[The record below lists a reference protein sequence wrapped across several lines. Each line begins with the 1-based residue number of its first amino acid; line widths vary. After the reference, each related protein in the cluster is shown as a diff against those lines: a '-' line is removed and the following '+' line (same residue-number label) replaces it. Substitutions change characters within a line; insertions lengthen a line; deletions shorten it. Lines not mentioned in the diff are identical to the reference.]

1 MAAFTAVL
9 EADSAL
15 CPRSL
20 GGASPP
26 SKMLQSTASSR
37 RAQFSSP
44 APRLAAP
51 EGPLFTLEQPPPC
64 SHDCVA
70 LHSSKPCY
78 TKSATPAS
86 KHKST
91 LHTLPLRSLP
101 DAEAIA
107 NSEDVLRIFTM
118 ACEVKQVKLSV
129 IGLSCLQKLIAHDAV
144 APTALPQIL
153 TTLKE
158 QSEVF
163 DELSTLTPPLRW
175 LGQHTEAQDESVQLK
190 VLQTVLTLLQS
201 RLHPVEEVQYLILMI
216 QPAAYVS
223 ICSLSADY
231 NPVICH
237 TEASW
242 SFGSGLRVRDAGHW
256 HGRLKRVFGKLQDN
270 MATALGICLRLI
282 GNGRQPDSV
291 HSTAAA
297 TLRQAVALIF
307 DRVVEAEALPVTPW
321 QSGRR
326 FSRTTSVSGDVSRS
340 IIYKGVLRGGLAAS
354 TGGRDNLSQAAKLG
368 LKLLEDLHALAAGQP
383 AVWLHVPSL
392 PRAFAMDMIEYVL
405 SYYEQIFRQLQ
416 EFEQALRTKIS
427 PLLMTSLRATGEIE
441 GEGGEPPF
449 RRLVLRAVA
458 TVTRLYASSF
468 TTECEV
474 FMSML
479 IKSMELDLPL
489 WHRIMVLEV
498 LRGFCV
504 EARIL
509 PYIFQIFD
517 MQPSNTNIVADMIAA
532 LAKVVDTVQVP
543 EASEESLAAV
553 AGMFSSKAKGVEW
566 TMDYDGSG
574 QAVVVASEAHAI
586 TLAVEGLL
594 GVVFTVAT
602 LTDEA
607 MDEGKLQSP
616 KVPGDTAPLSTKE
629 GGLVYM
635 CSKMVDSVWHM
646 LLDALSLMLA
656 RSQGEAVVLEILKG
670 YQAFTQACGVLQ
682 ATDARDA
689 FLASLCRFTLVQQYE
704 AEKSSSSTA
713 SPAALLSAN
722 IKRLDQA
729 LRTLFNV
736 SHRLCAVLGG
746 SSWAM
751 VLETLAALDRTI
763 HAPNATTQDAALSMP
778 RSLRES
784 AKHSSDFSIL
794 STLDAQLFESSALMS
809 DGAVRAL
816 LSALGD
822 IEIAALKEVISGLGL
837 AASGS
842 SISAQ
847 SGVAPSG
854 SKLFSTERML
864 ATLSINLNRLEQIW
878 DKISRHFLELA
889 NHQSTQVRMCA
900 LDALDRAILTALE
913 CSQVMLEADE
923 YRSRERNRASNDR
936 GEGSTVFM
944 GDSSAAWNTLLEDE
958 DRPSSNNLASTSG
971 RVHLPGQLECMV
983 VQPLAELTLSALEN
997 DVRAGSLRVLLHV
1010 LERHGEKLFH
1020 SWPCILKLLR
1030 AIAESEDGELILP
1043 AFQSVRVILNDCL
1056 SSVPVHLLNTSIE
1069 LAKAYAA
1076 QKADMNI
1083 SLTAIS
1089 LLWTTADFFGGDG
1102 HGATLREVYKE
1113 ADQLQ
1118 SDEALLLAVRNAA
1131 IRTLFQS
1138 VVSHGAKFSPL
1149 MWQQCLWHLAFP
1161 LLEAV
1166 QHLAATSS
1174 SVEWLGKE
1182 LGKQGG
1188 KAVHMLVHHSRNTAQ
1203 KQWDETLVVLLNGFS
1218 RLLRSYF
1225 PLLLETPHF
1234 YSGWTSLLQFVR
1246 QCQLEGSK
1254 EVALAAVNA
1263 LYAQVPQRYWESA
1276 ISVYEE
1282 VLREGASRDG
1292 QVPLKARQEILENLG
1307 ELYQVGADSFSE
1319 DEYVRLIA
1327 LVDTTIRWPLSAGE
1341 PAGYPGTLPAL
1352 QRTGLDILPKFSP
1365 KISRH
1370 RCLWPTLLKQL
1381 LAYLPGGDHLGGEHR
1396 LLADECQR
1404 GEDSSDC
1411 QSEEGDRKPASM
1423 SRPPSSS
1430 HLAGITA
1437 PGHSHKTTSATAPG
1451 NGHKTSATGWSLTN
1465 RDQDDLPE
1473 GAVVGLSHALAERAI
1488 VVLIKIHNM
1497 APIDAR
1503 AFHLPDLIAAVG
1515 RCMAL
1520 RRDYPDAQLWHTAV
1534 VAFNSILD
1542 NILMQDEQ
1550 RSLKAVQQQV
1560 DHADQDSAVILKAS
1574 VERPRMWKELV
1585 NVYEKFLLGA
1595 CGRALTVSSGQALP
1609 EDVQNADEALEIA
1622 VLDGLCD
1629 RVLTSCADA
1638 SDEVRRRLVTVID
1651 RCAAR
1656 TSVLPI
1662 SSISLLPAHCGRF
1675 SLACLHRLF
1684 VLSGHG
1690 QEADGETSS
1699 VVQVGRIAINV
1710 LVGRCNSI
1718 LERFAADEAQTG
1730 VTPLPQMRLDEV
1742 TTMLQELARLQLHHL
1757 VAAAVDIP
1765 ITHVED
1771 EGEAESP
1778 GIVREVQQQAA
1789 ASRLRLVDK
1798 AGRQLGWRRAHLMLL
1813 YMPLCELVLSPEKRT
1828 RELLRVLL
1836 RLVGRELGLAGGE
1849 AGVRTY
1855 GLEMSGS

>member
-9 EADSAL
+9 EADLRAL
-15 CPRSL
+15 S
-20 GGASPP
+20 SE
-26 SKMLQSTASSR
+26 SR
-37 RAQFSSP
+37 RRYP
-44 APRLAAP
+44 AVKDAAEHGIIKARP
-51 EGPLFTLEQPPPC
+51 ILLPC
-64 SHDCVA
+64 S
-70 LHSSKPCY
+70 L
-78 TKSATPAS
+78 
-86 KHKST
+86 
-91 LHTLPLRSLP
+91 LRLLP

-107 NSEDVLRIFTM
+107 NSEDVLHIFTM

-158 QSEVF
+158 QSEAF
-163 DELSTLTPPLRW
+163 DDLSTLTPPLRW

-201 RLHPVEEVQYLILMI
+201 RLHPVEE
-216 QPAAYVS
+216 
-223 ICSLSADY
+223 
-231 NPVICH
+231 
-237 TEASW
+237 

-270 MATALGICLRLI
+270 MATALGICLRLL

-354 TGGRDNLSQAAKLG
+354 TSGRENLSQAAKLG

-383 AVWLHVPSL
+383 SVWLHVPSL

-405 SYYEQIFRQLQ
+405 SHYEQIFRQLQ

-607 MDEGKLQSP
+607 MDEGELQSP
-616 KVPGDTAPLSTKE
+616 KVPGDTAPLRTKE

-635 CSKMVDSVWHM
+635 CSKMVDSVWRM

-682 ATDARDA
+682 AMDARDA

-722 IKRLDQA
+722 IKRLDQVAEQRENVVLTAKNVQARKCSCLLA

-778 RSLRES
+778 RSSRES

-822 IEIAALKEVISGLGL
+822 IEIAALKEVVSGLGL

-854 SKLFSTERML
+854 SKLFSTERLL
-864 ATLSINLNRLEQIW
+864 ATLSMNLNRLEQIW

-913 CSQVMLEADE
+913 SSQVMLEADE
-923 YRSRERNRASNDR
+923 YRSREKNQASNQR
-936 GEGSTVFM
+936 GEGSTVFT
-944 GDSSAAWNTLLEDE
+944 GDSSAVWNTWSEEE

-971 RVHLPGQLECMV
+971 RSHLPGQLECMF

-1030 AIAESEDGELILP
+1030 AIAESEDGELILL
-1043 AFQSVRVILNDCL
+1043 AFQSVRVVLNDCL
-1056 SSVPVHLLNTSIE
+1056 SSVPMHLLNTSIE

-1102 HGATLREVYKE
+1102 HGATLREVDEE

-1118 SDEALLLAVRNAA
+1118 GYEALLLAVRNAA

-1174 SVEWLGKE
+1174 SDEWLGKE

-1225 PLLLETPHF
+1225 LLLLETPNF
-1234 YSGWTSLLQFVR
+1234 FSGWMSLLQFVR

-1263 LYAQVPQRYWESA
+1263 LYVILHSHLAQVPQRYWESA

-1319 DEYVRLIA
+1319 DDYVRVIA

-1365 KISRH
+1365 RISRH

-1396 LLADECQR
+1396 LLADENQR

-1423 SRPPSSS
+1423 SRPPSDN
-1430 HLAGITA
+1430 HLAGISA
-1437 PGHSHKTTSATAPG
+1437 PGHGHKTTSATAPG

-1465 RDQDDLPE
+1465 HDQDDLPE
-1473 GAVVGLSHALAERAI
+1473 GAVVALSHALAERAI
-1488 VVLIKIHNM
+1488 VVLIKVHNM
-1497 APIDAR
+1497 APDDAR

-1520 RRDYPDAQLWHTAV
+1520 RRDYPDAQLWRTAV

-1542 NILMQDEQ
+1542 IILMQDEQ
-1550 RSLKAVQQQV
+1550 RSSKAVQQQV
-1560 DHADQDSAVILKAS
+1560 DHADQDSDVILKAS

-1595 CGRALTVSSGQALP
+1595 CGRALTVPSGQALP

-1629 RVLTSCADA
+1629 RVLTTCADA

-1656 TSVLPI
+1656 TSALPI

-1684 VLSGHG
+1684 ILSGRG

-1699 VVQVGRIAINV
+1699 VVQVGRRAITV

-1730 VTPLPQMRLDEV
+1730 AMPPQSESCRRLSSNVDVGCDGGWPARMLLQPASDTIAQPAACCCIAGVTPLPQMRSDEV
-1742 TTMLQELARLQLHHL
+1742 TTMLQELARLQLHPL
-1757 VAAAVDIP
+1757 VAAAVDVP
-1765 ITHVED
+1765 ITHIED

-1789 ASRLRLVDK
+1789 ASSLRLVDK

-1813 YMPLCELVLSPEKRT
+1813 YMPLCELMLSPEKRT
-1828 RELLRVLL
+1828 GELLRVLL
-1836 RLVGRELGLAGGE
+1836 RLVGQELGLAGGRGE
-1849 AGVRTY
+1849 GAHPWP
-1855 GLEMSGS
+1855 

>member
-9 EADSAL
+9 EADLRAL
-15 CPRSL
+15 S
-20 GGASPP
+20 SE
-26 SKMLQSTASSR
+26 SR
-37 RAQFSSP
+37 RRFP
-44 APRLAAP
+44 AVKDAA
-51 EGPLFTLEQPPPC
+51 EHGII
-64 SHDCVA
+64 
-70 LHSSKPCY
+70 K
-78 TKSATPAS
+78 
-86 KHKST
+86 
-91 LHTLPLRSLP
+91 LRSLP

-158 QSEVF
+158 QSEAF
-163 DELSTLTPPLRW
+163 DDLSTLTPPLRW
-175 LGQHTEAQDESVQLK
+175 LGQHTEAQDENVQLK

-201 RLHPVEEVQYLILMI
+201 RLHPVEE
-216 QPAAYVS
+216 
-223 ICSLSADY
+223 
-231 NPVICH
+231 
-237 TEASW
+237 
-242 SFGSGLRVRDAGHW
+242 
-256 HGRLKRVFGKLQDN
+256 DN
-270 MATALGICLRLI
+270 MATALGICLRLL

-354 TGGRDNLSQAAKLG
+354 TSGRDNLSQAAKLG

-405 SYYEQIFRQLQ
+405 SHYEQIFRQLQ

-607 MDEGKLQSP
+607 MDEGELQSP
-616 KVPGDTAPLSTKE
+616 KMPGDVAPLRTKE

-635 CSKMVDSVWHM
+635 CSKMVDSVWRM

-722 IKRLDQA
+722 IKRLDQVAEQRENVVLTAKNVQARKCFCLLVSWTQLHLFTFIYGLIKIGGSFALCVLKQA

-778 RSLRES
+778 RSSRES

-809 DGAVRAL
+809 AGAVRAL

-842 SISAQ
+842 STSAQ

-854 SKLFSTERML
+854 SKLFSTDRML
-864 ATLSINLNRLEQIW
+864 ATLSMNLNRLEQIW

-923 YRSRERNRASNDR
+923 YRSREKKQASNHR
-936 GEGSTVFM
+936 GEGSTVFT
-944 GDSSAAWNTLLEDE
+944 GDSSAAWNTLSDDE
-958 DRPSSNNLASTSG
+958 DRHSSNNLASTSG

-1030 AIAESEDGELILP
+1030 AIAESEDGELILL

-1056 SSVPVHLLNTSIE
+1056 SSVPVHLLHTSIE

-1102 HGATLREVYKE
+1102 HGATLREARLSMSTASPMSECKISFTMKLTNCKVTRLCYWLFLKQFK
-1113 ADQLQ
+1113 AWGWM
-1118 SDEALLLAVRNAA
+1118 SDPRQAHIVQNVRNAA

-1174 SVEWLGKE
+1174 SDEWLGKE

-1225 PLLLETPHF
+1225 PLLLETPNF
-1234 YSGWTSLLQFVR
+1234 FSGWASLLQFVR

-1319 DEYVRLIA
+1319 DDYVRVIA
-1327 LVDTTIRWPLSAGE
+1327 LVDTTIRWPLTAGE
-1341 PAGYPGTLPAL
+1341 PAGFPGTLPAL

-1365 KISRH
+1365 RISRH

-1396 LLADECQR
+1396 LLADECHR
-1404 GEDSSDC
+1404 DEDSSDC
-1411 QSEEGDRKPASM
+1411 QSEEGDRKPASI
-1423 SRPPSSS
+1423 SRPPSGN
-1430 HLAGITA
+1430 HLAGIAA
-1437 PGHSHKTTSATAPG
+1437 PGHGHKITSATAPG

-1465 RDQDDLPE
+1465 YDQDDLPE
-1473 GAVVGLSHALAERAI
+1473 GAVVALSHALAERAI
-1488 VVLIKIHNM
+1488 VVLLKVHNM
-1497 APIDAR
+1497 APDDAR

-1520 RRDYPDAQLWHTAV
+1520 RRDYPDAQLWRTAV

-1550 RSLKAVQQQV
+1550 GSLKAVQPQV
-1560 DHADQDSAVILKAS
+1560 DLADQDSAVNLKAS

-1595 CGRALTVSSGQALP
+1595 CGRALTVPSGQALP

-1629 RVLTSCADA
+1629 CVLTSCAHA

-1656 TSVLPI
+1656 TSALPI

-1684 VLSGHG
+1684 ILSGRG

-1699 VVQVGRIAINV
+1699 VVQVGRRAINV

-1742 TTMLQELARLQLHHL
+1742 TTMLQELARLQLHPL
-1757 VAAAVDIP
+1757 VAAAVDVP

-1789 ASRLRLVDK
+1789 ASSLRLVHK

-1849 AGVRTY
+1849 AGVGTH